1 MGALAQKACNGV
13 IEVGAAPAAV
23 AELRTWGY
31 VETAAENDFSTMG
44 ACEATIVGGRVTSR
58 LEMTL
63 YLADPADVAQDELI
77 AGAEDVAVVVYPFG
91 LGVGLVQRAG
101 NINVL
106 ERGEAGDVDGGVE
119 LTVSATSPA
128 GLASSIQT

>member
-1 MGALAQKACNGV
+1 MGALAKKACNGV

-44 ACEATIVGGRVTSR
+44 ACEATIVGGRITAR

-63 YLADPADVAQDELI
+63 YLADPADAPQDLLV
-77 AGAEDVAVVVYPFG
+77 AGAQGVAVIVYPFG
-91 LGVGLVQRAG
+91 KGVGMTQRAG
-101 NINVL
+101 DINVL

-119 LTVSATSPA
+119 LTVSATAPA
-128 GLASSIQT
+128 GLAATIQV